1 MAVLSEEQTM
11 LRDAAKAWVQD
22 KSPVTAFRT
31 LRDSARVFL
40 AESAPV
46 AHLRRLRDSRD
57 EAGFSR
63 TLWKSFVEM
72 GFTGILVPEAHGGL
86 GLGHTEAGLV
96 MQEIGRNLTVS
107 PFLAS
112 SVVAVCAIV
121 KGAGAEQQARW
132 LPALVRGERIAS
144 LAVDESSKHQPE
156 QIALRATRTERGWL
170 LSGQKTFVLEGHVAD
185 WLIVAARIAGAPG
198 DEQGIALFLLPRET
212 AGVEVERVLLVD
224 AHHAARV
231 RFSNV
236 AVGADALLGDAAQGH
251 IALQAALDAGRAAA
265 AAEMLGL
272 ADEVFTRTL
281 AYLKE
286 RKQFDRRIGEFQ
298 ALQHR
303 AAMLYCDIEMA
314 RAAVAHASTQ
324 LDAHADDA
332 SSAVSVAKARA
343 GTSVTRAVQEG
354 VQLHGGMGMTDELDM
369 GLFMKRA
376 RVLQELYGDAAFH
389 ADRLAARRRY

>member
-1 MAVLSEEQTM
+1 MAFVLTEEQT
-11 LRDAAKAWVQD
+11 L
-22 KSPVTAFRT
+22 
-31 LRDSARVFL
+31 LRDSARTFL

-46 AHLRRLRDSRD
+46 AHLRRLRDTRD
-57 EAGFSR
+57 ETGFSR
-63 TLWKSFVEM
+63 ALWKSFAEM

-86 GLGHTEAGLV
+86 GLGHTEVGLV
-96 MQEIGRNLTVS
+96 MQEIGRNLTAS
-107 PFLAS
+107 PFLTS
-112 SVVAVCAIV
+112 CVVAASAIV
-121 KGAGAEQQARW
+121 KGASAEQQARW
-132 LPALVRGERIAS
+132 LPALARGERIAT

-156 QIALRATRTERGWL
+156 QIALRATRTDRGWH

-185 WLIVAARIAGAPG
+185 WLIVAARTAGAPG
-198 DEQGIALFLLPRET
+198 DEYGIALFLVSRET
-212 AGVEVERVLLVD
+212 TGVEIERVLLVD
-224 AHHAARV
+224 AHYAARV

-236 AVGADALLGDAAQGH
+236 VVDAGAMLGDGGQGH
-251 IALQAALDAGRAAA
+251 ALLQAALDAGRAAA

-272 ADEVFTRTL
+272 ADEVFERTL

-303 AAMLYCDIEMA
+303 AAVLYCEIELA
-314 RAAVAHASTQ
+314 RAAVAHASTR

-332 SSAVSVAKARA
+332 STAVATAKARA

-354 VQLHGGMGMTDELDM
+354 VQMHGGMGMTDELDM
-369 GLFMKRA
+369 GFFMKRA

-389 ADRLAARRRY
+389 ADRLARSRNY